1 MSQWN
6 EIIDSVINICSPE
19 SYHEFVEGVGN
30 IMDEGGLA
38 AYYHASPLL
47 LLTVGMYR
55 EVLTRPDADLSTI
68 TDGLERL
75 WQTVIDDRDTSTLD
89 TDRDEDE
96 DEYLLDELEFLR
108 DEANGLLAI
117 FEAYVA
123 GQGSSADD
131 ANALIQQSTLLIS
144 SNHHKARRQFGQA
157 GAAIL
162 RGANYWP
169 LWSYEID
176 LPPTSGWLR
185 GLTGLITFLKLEGLY
200 PLAPLAEQ
208 RQKFSQAEAARP
220 QPTADE
226 APDEPFE
233 PVLSAE
239 EQRLM
244 EILLCGKEELGEEQ
258 LAEAPP
264 FTPEIMS
271 QLRLVIHSELY
282 DDEDS
287 EGKGYAP
294 IHAAKLLGKS
304 GSPEA
309 IEPLLLALYKS
320 DPDEILYSQTL
331 FALEALGPLALPGVL
346 DSMQYSDNPDFKLGL
361 ASVLAKIGHDDER
374 AFRALEAYYHETTWE
389 DDRVIAVSDLGALGD
404 SRALPLLHKALN
416 DRDITPMGI
425 NEVIGAIEEL
435 DPNHNP
441 DELKRLE
448 TKARQ
453 RYDSRLVRFDKHG
466 KAFCR
471 NCSSLMEKDTFG
483 EWQHVEPEPP
493 LPGRGA
499 RSGLPAF
506 DPFPPPV
513 DPRYKNVGRND
524 PCPCGSGKKFKHCHG
539 SGKMTVN

>member
-6 EIIDSVINICSPE
+6 KIIDEVINICSPE
-19 SYHEFVEGVGN
+19 TYHEFVEGVGS
-30 IMDEGGLA
+30 DLEGGGLA
-38 AYYHASPLL
+38 AYYHAPPLL
-47 LLTVGMYR
+47 LLTAGMYR
-55 EVLTRPDADLSTI
+55 EVMTRPDADLSSI
-68 TDGLERL
+68 ADGLERL
-75 WQTVIDDRDTSTLD
+75 WQTVINDRDTSTLA

-108 DEANGLLAI
+108 NEADGLLAI
-117 FEAYVA
+117 FEAYAA
-123 GQGSSADD
+123 GQGSPADD
-131 ANALIQQSTLLIS
+131 ANTLIQQSTLLIS

-169 LWSYEID
+169 LWSFEID
-176 LPPTSGWLR
+176 LPPASGWLR
-185 GLTGLITFLKLEGLY
+185 GLTGLITFLKLEGHY

-208 RQKFSQAEAARP
+208 RQKFSQVEATRP
-220 QPTADE
+220 KPTAGEALE
-226 APDEPFE
+226 APFE
-233 PVLSAE
+233 ETLSADE
-239 EQRLM
+239 ERLM
-244 EILLCGKEELGEEQ
+244 KVLLCGKEKLSEKQIASL
-258 LAEAPP
+258 PP
-264 FTPEIMS
+264 FTPEIIS

-282 DDEDS
+282 DAEDS

-294 IHAAKLLGKS
+294 IHAAKLLGQS

-309 IEPLLLALYKS
+309 VEPLLFALYRS
-320 DPDEILYSQTL
+320 DPDEILYSETL
-331 FALEALGPLALPGVL
+331 FALEALGPPALPGVL
-346 DSMQYSDNPDFKLGL
+346 DSMQYSDEPDFKLGL
-361 ASVLAKIGHDDER
+361 AGVLAKIGRDDER

-389 DDRVIAVSDLGALGD
+389 DDRVMAVSDLGALGD

-416 DRDITPMGI
+416 DRDITPTGI
-425 NEVIGAIEEL
+425 KEVIGAVEEL
-435 DPNHNP
+435 DPNHDP

-471 NCSSLMEKDTFG
+471 NCGSLMEKDVLG

-493 LPGRGA
+493 PPGRGA
-499 RSGLPAF
+499 RPALPAF

>member
-19 SYHEFVEGVGN
+19 TYHEFVEGVGDV
-30 IMDEGGLA
+30 MEEGGLA

-55 EVLTRPDADLSTI
+55 EVMARPDADLSPI
-68 TDGLERL
+68 AEGLERL
-75 WQTVIDDRDTSTLD
+75 WQTVIDDRDTSTLN
-89 TDRDEDE
+89 TDEAEEE

-108 DEANGLLAI
+108 HETDGLLAI
-117 FEAYVA
+117 FEAYAA
-123 GQGSSADD
+123 GQGSPADD
-131 ANALIQQSTLLIS
+131 ANGLIQQSTLLIS

-169 LWSYEID
+169 LWPHEID
-176 LPPTSGWLR
+176 IPPVSGWLR
-185 GLTGLITFLKLEGLY
+185 GLSGLITFFKLESLY

-208 RQKFSQAEAARP
+208 RQKFSQTEAARP
-220 QPTADE
+220 KP
-226 APDEPFE
+226 APSEGQEEPFE
-233 PVLSAE
+233 ETLSADE
-239 EQRLM
+239 ERLM
-244 EILLCGKEELGEEQ
+244 KVLLCGKEKLSDKQ
-258 LAEAPP
+258 IASLPP
-264 FTPEIMS
+264 FTPEIVS
-271 QLRLVIHSELY
+271 RLRLVVHSNLY
-282 DDEDS
+282 DTEDS

-294 IHAAKLLGKS
+294 IHAAKLLGQT

-309 IEPLLLALYKS
+309 VEPLIYALYRS
-320 DPDEILYSQTL
+320 DPDEILYSEAI

-361 ASVLAKIGHDDER
+361 AGTLATIGRDDER

-389 DDRVIAVSDLGALGD
+389 DDRVMAVSDLGKLGD

-471 NCSSLMEKDTFG
+471 NCGSLMEKDMFG
-483 EWQHVEPEPP
+483 EWQHVEPEAP

-499 RSGLPAF
+499 RPALPAF

>member
-19 SYHEFVEGVGN
+19 TYREFVEGVGDVL
-30 IMDEGGLA
+30 DEGGLA

-47 LLTVGMYR
+47 LLTAGMYR
-55 EVLTRPDADLSTI
+55 EVMTLPDSDLSPI
-68 TDGLERL
+68 ADGLERL
-75 WQTVIDDRDTSTLD
+75 WQTVIDDRDTSALA
-89 TDRDEDE
+89 TDEDEDE
-96 DEYLLDELEFLR
+96 DEYLLDELEDLR
-108 DEANGLLAI
+108 HEADGLLAI
-117 FEAYVA
+117 FETYAA

-176 LPPTSGWLR
+176 LPPASGWLR
-185 GLTGLITFLKLEGLY
+185 GLTGLITFFKLEGHY

-208 RQKFSQAEAARP
+208 RQKYSQAMAARP
-220 QPTADE
+220 KPTADE
-226 APDEPFE
+226 GPEEPFE
-233 PVLSAE
+233 PVLSADE
-239 EQRLM
+239 ERLM
-244 EILLCGKEELGEEQ
+244 KVLLCGKKELSDKQ
-258 LAEAPP
+258 IASVPP
-264 FTPEIMS
+264 FTSEIIS

-294 IHAAKLLGKS
+294 IHAAKLLGQS

-309 IEPLLLALYKS
+309 VEPLLFALYRS
-320 DPDEILYSQTL
+320 EPDEILYSQTL

-346 DSMQYSDNPDFKLGL
+346 DSMQYSDEPDFKLGL
-361 ASVLAKIGHDDER
+361 AGTLAKIGRDDER

-389 DDRVIAVSDLGALGD
+389 DDRVMAVANLGALDD
-404 SRALPLLHKALN
+404 SRALPLLHRALN
-416 DRDITPMGI
+416 DRDITPMGV
-425 NEVIGAIEEL
+425 NEVIGAIKDL

-471 NCSSLMEKDTFG
+471 NCGSLMEKDMFG
-483 EWQHVEPEPP
+483 QWQHVEPEAP
-493 LPGRGA
+493 LPGRA
-499 RSGLPAF
+499 SRPALPAF

-513 DPRYKNVGRND
+513 DPRYKNVSRND